1 MNTAI
6 SRGLK
11 ITFLL
16 HGIEGFFTG
25 VILLLIPTIFGDLVN
40 WDMSDVAYRI
50 VGAAVLGCAL
60 SSLLSYYAALWRD
73 VKIVVEA
80 KVAWMSLAAIVIL
93 WGLLAGNIPDFGWLF
108 FVVMA
113 AFAIAFGYF
122 LVIYS
127 RVEES

>member
-1 MNTAI
+1 MNQAI

-16 HGIEGFFTG
+16 HAIEGFFTG

-40 WDMSDVAYRI
+40 WDMSDAAYRI
-50 VGAAVLGCAL
+50 VGAATLGCAL
-60 SSLLSYYAALWRD
+60 SSLLGYFAALWRD
-73 VKIVVEA
+73 VKIVVET
-80 KVAWMSLAAIVIL
+80 KVVWMSLASIVLL
-93 WGLLAGNIPDFGWLF
+93 WALLTGNIPGFGWLF

-122 LVIYS
+122 WVIYS
-127 RVEES
+127 RAEES